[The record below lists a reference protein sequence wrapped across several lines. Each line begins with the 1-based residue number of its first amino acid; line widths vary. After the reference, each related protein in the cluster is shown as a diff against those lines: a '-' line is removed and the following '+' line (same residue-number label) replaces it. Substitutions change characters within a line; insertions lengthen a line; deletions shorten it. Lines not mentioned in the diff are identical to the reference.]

1 MFGTPS
7 FKDIFEWN
15 LALKLLRLSISHAR
29 PYKAWIAAVLILQ
42 LISTIAALYLPTLNA
57 RIIDE
62 GIAKGNT
69 SFIWS
74 TGVTMVVVCFI
85 QVISAI
91 GGIYFGA
98 RTAMA
103 IGRDLRREVYYR
115 VNALGALDVSRF
127 GTATLITRN
136 TNDVQQ
142 VQMLV
147 LMALNFM
154 VSTPI
159 MCIGGII
166 MALREDIG
174 LSWLVWV
181 SVPLLFAVV
190 GFLVVKL
197 LPLFRE
203 MQDRID
209 TVNGVLREQITGIRV
224 IRAFV
229 REDFEGGRYRD
240 ANLALT
246 KVSVKVGNLFVLMF
260 PVIMMI
266 LHLATAAV
274 LWFGGHRVDAGQMQ
288 IGSLTAFLQYLLQ
301 ILVAVMMG
309 VFMVMMIPR
318 AAISAER
325 LDEVFSAEPSLAV
338 PAGVDQP
345 ERHEVEFSAVSF
357 GYPGA
362 ERPVLNNVSFTAR
375 EGQTTAIVGS
385 TGSGKSTLLNLIPR
399 LFDPQTGTV
408 RIGGVEVSELGRSQM
423 AELVGLVPQKPY
435 LFSGTVASN
444 LKFGRPGASDDELW
458 EALRVAQAR
467 DFVDAKP
474 SRLNTAIAQGG
485 TNVSGGQ
492 RQRLCIARA
501 LAARPRIYLFDDSFS
516 ALDVATDQ
524 RLRES
529 LHEATTGATVIIVAQ
544 RVSTIREADHIIVLD
559 GGEVVGAGT
568 HEELLENNATYRE
581 IVESQLSVEGVG

>member
-1 MFGTPS
+1 M
-7 FKDIFEWN
+7 
-15 LALKLLRLSISHAR
+15 KLLGLTLRHAK
-29 PYKAWIAAVLILQ
+29 PYWPWITAVLILQ

-57 RIIDE
+57 QIIDK
-62 GIAKGNT
+62 GISVGDT
-69 SFIWS
+69 DFIWS
-74 TGVTMVVVCFI
+74 TGMTMIVVCFV
-85 QVISAI
+85 QVAAAI

-159 MCIGGII
+159 MCIGGIF
-166 MALREDIG
+166 MAVREDVG

-203 MQDRID
+203 MQERID
-209 TVNGVLREQITGIRV
+209 TVNAVVREQIVGIRV

-229 REDFEGGRYRD
+229 REKFEAERYRD
-240 ANLALT
+240 ANLNLT
-246 KVSVKVGNLFVLMF
+246 RVSVRVGNLFVLMF
-260 PVIMMI
+260 PLIMMI

-274 LWFGGHRVDAGQMQ
+274 LWFGGHRISSGQMQ

-325 LDEVFSAEPSLAV
+325 LDDVLSAVPSLAV
-338 PAGVDQP
+338 PQGTAPPVG
-345 ERHEVEFSAVSF
+345 HAVEFSAVSF

-362 ERPVLNNVSFTAR
+362 ERPVLNNVTFTAR

-385 TGSGKSTLLNLIPR
+385 TGSGKSTLLNLIPL
-399 LFDPQTGTV
+399 LFDPQGGTV
-408 RIGGVEVSELGRSQM
+408 RIGGVDVSELSRRQM
-423 AELVGLVPQKPY
+423 ADLVGLVPQKPY

-444 LKFGRPGASDDELW
+444 LKFGRPDADDDELW
-458 EALRVAQAR
+458 EALRVAQAK
-467 DFVDAKP
+467 DFVEGKP
-474 SRLNTAIAQGG
+474 KQLGAPIAQGG

-501 LAARPRIYLFDDSFS
+501 LAAQPRIFLFDDSFS
-516 ALDVATDQ
+516 ALDVTTDQ
-524 RLRES
+524 RLCAS
-529 LHEATTGATVIIVAQ
+529 LSEATTGATVIIVAQ
-544 RVSTIREADHIIVLD
+544 RISTIREADHIIVLD
-559 GGEVVGAGT
+559 NGEIVGAGT
-568 HEELLENNATYRE
+568 HEQLLDDNDTYRE
-581 IVESQLSVEGVG
+581 IVASQLSIEGAS

>member
-1 MFGTPS
+1 M
-7 FKDIFEWN
+7 KLVR
-15 LALKLLRLSISHAR
+15 LAFHHAR
-29 PYKAWIAAVLILQ
+29 PYWAWIAAVLVLQ
-42 LISTIAALYLPTLNA
+42 LISTIAALYLPSLNA
-57 RIIDE
+57 QIIDL
-62 GIAKGNT
+62 GIAKGDT
-69 SFIWS
+69 DFIWS
-74 TGVTMVVVCFI
+74 TGVTMVVVCLV
-85 QVISAI
+85 QVATAI

-115 VNALGALDVSRF
+115 VNALGALDLSRF

-174 LSWLVWV
+174 LSWLLWV

-197 LPLFRE
+197 LPLFRQ

-209 TVNGVLREQITGIRV
+209 DVNGVLREQITGIRV

-229 REDFEGGRYRD
+229 RETFEAERYRE
-240 ANLALT
+240 ANLSLT
-246 KVSVKVGNLFVLMF
+246 RVSVKVGNLFVLMF

-274 LWFGGHRVDAGQMQ
+274 LWFGGQRVDAGQMQ
-288 IGSLTAFLQYLLQ
+288 VGSLTAFLQYLLQ

-325 LDEVFSAEPSLAV
+325 LDDVLAAEPSMAV
-338 PAGVDQP
+338 PGDRELPAG
-345 ERHEVEFSAVSF
+345 HAVEFSGVTF

-362 ERPVLNNVSFTAR
+362 ERPVLNNVSFTALA
-375 EGQTTAIVGS
+375 GKTTAIVGS
-385 TGSGKSTLLNLIPR
+385 TGAGKSTLLNLIPR
-399 LFDPQTGTV
+399 LFDPQAGTV
-408 RIGGVEVSELGRSQM
+408 RIGDVDVSELSRRQM

-435 LFSGTVASN
+435 LFSGTIASN
-444 LKFGRPGASDDELW
+444 LKFGRPGADDDELW

-467 DFVDAKP
+467 DFVADKPKQLDAP
-474 SRLNTAIAQGG
+474 IAQGG

-501 LAARPRIYLFDDSFS
+501 LAARPRIFLFDDSFS
-516 ALDVATDQ
+516 ALDVTTDQ
-524 RLRES
+524 NLRES
-529 LHEATTGATVIIVAQ
+529 LHAATGGATVIIVAQ

-559 GGEVVGAGT
+559 NGEVVGSGT
-568 HEELLENNATYRE
+568 HDELLRHNGTYRE
-581 IVESQLSVEGVG
+581 IVESQLSIEGVA

>member
-1 MFGTPS
+1 M
-7 FKDIFEWN
+7 KLAR
-15 LALKLLRLSISHAR
+15 LALRHAR
-29 PYKAWIAAVLILQ
+29 PYWGSIIAVLLLQ
-42 LISTIAALYLPTLNA
+42 LISTIAALYLPSLNA
-57 RIIDE
+57 KVIDQ
-62 GIAKGNT
+62 GVAKGDT
-69 SFIWS
+69 DFIWA
-74 TGVTMVVVCFI
+74 TGTTMVMVCFI
-85 QVISAI
+85 QVAAAI

-103 IGRDLRREVYYR
+103 MGRDLRREVYHR
-115 VNALGALDVSRF
+115 VNALGALDVNRF

-159 MCIGGII
+159 MCIGGIV
-166 MALREDIG
+166 MALREDVG

-181 SVPLLFAVV
+181 SVPLLFVVV
-190 GFLVVKL
+190 GFLVIKL

-203 MQDRID
+203 MQERID

-229 REDFEGGRYRD
+229 REKFETERYRD

-246 KVSVKVGNLFVLMF
+246 RVSVRVGNLFVLMF
-260 PVIMMI
+260 PLIMMI

-274 LWFGGHRVDAGQMQ
+274 LWFGGHRVAAGQMQ
-288 IGSLTAFLQYLLQ
+288 VGSLTAFLQYLLQ
-301 ILVAVMMG
+301 ILTAVMMG

-318 AAISAER
+318 AAVSAER
-325 LDEVFSAEPSLAV
+325 LDDVLATRPSLAV
-338 PAGVDQP
+338 PRGTDAPAG
-345 ERHEVEFSAVSF
+345 HAVEFKDVSF

-362 ERPVLNNVSFTAR
+362 ERPVLNRVSFTAR
-375 EGQTTAIVGS
+375 EGRTTAIVGS
-385 TGSGKSTLLNLIPR
+385 TGSGKSTLVNLIPR
-399 LFDPQTGTV
+399 LFDPQGGSV
-408 RIGGVEVSELGRSQM
+408 RIGGVDVSELNRSQL
-423 AELVGLVPQKPY
+423 AGLVGLVPQKPY

-444 LKFGRPGASDDELW
+444 IRFGRPSASDEDIW
-458 EALRVAQAR
+458 NALEVAQAK
-467 DFVDAKP
+467 DFVEDKP
-474 SRLNTAIAQGG
+474 KGLAETIAQGG

-501 LAARPRIYLFDDSFS
+501 LAARPRVFLFDDSFS
-516 ALDVATDQ
+516 ALDVTTDERLRRSLHGATD
-524 RLRES
+524 
-529 LHEATTGATVIIVAQ
+529 GATVIIVAQ

-559 GGEVVGAGT
+559 NGEVVGAGT
-568 HEELLENNATYRE
+568 HDELLEDNETYRE
-581 IVESQLSVEGVG
+581 IVESQLSVEGVA

>member
-1 MFGTPS
+1 MKLFR
-7 FKDIFEWN
+7 
-15 LALKLLRLSISHAR
+15 LAISHAR
-29 PYKAWIAAVLILQ
+29 PYWAGVVAVLVLQ
-42 LISTIAALYLPTLNA
+42 LISTLAALYLPSLNA
-57 RIIDE
+57 QIIDQ
-62 GIAKGNT
+62 GIAKGDT
-69 SFIWS
+69 DFIWS
-74 TGVTMVVVCFI
+74 TGVTMIVVCFV
-85 QVISAI
+85 QVAAAI

-159 MCIGGII
+159 MCIGGIV
-166 MALREDIG
+166 MALREDVG
-174 LSWLVWV
+174 LSWLLWV
-181 SVPLLFAVV
+181 SVPLLFIVV
-190 GFLVVKL
+190 GFLVVRL

-209 TVNGVLREQITGIRV
+209 TVNGVLREQIVGIRV

-229 REDFEGGRYRD
+229 REKYEAERYRD
-240 ANLALT
+240 ANLKLT
-246 KVSVKVGNLFVLMF
+246 RVSVRVGNLFVLMF
-260 PVIMMI
+260 PLIMMI

-274 LWFGGHRVDAGQMQ
+274 LWFGGQRVDAGQMQ

-325 LDEVFSAEPSLAV
+325 LDDVLTAEPSLVV
-338 PAGVDQP
+338 PKGTAAP
-345 ERHEVEFSAVSF
+345 ESHAVEFSAVSF

-375 EGQTTAIVGS
+375 QGQTTAIVGS

-399 LFDPQTGTV
+399 LFDPQDGTV
-408 RIGGVEVSELGRSQM
+408 RIGGVDVSELSRPQM
-423 AELVGLVPQKPY
+423 AKLVGLVPQKPY

-444 LKFGRPGASDDELW
+444 LKFGRPEANDDELW
-458 EALRVAQAR
+458 KALRVAQAK
-467 DFVDAKP
+467 DFVEEKP
-474 SRLNTAIAQGG
+474 KQLDTPIAQGG

-501 LAARPRIYLFDDSFS
+501 LASRPRIFLFDDSFS

-529 LHEATTGATVIIVAQ
+529 LHAATTGATVIIVAQ
-544 RVSTIREADHIIVLD
+544 RISTIREADHIIVLD
-559 GGEVVGAGT
+559 NGAIVGAGT
-568 HEELLENNATYRE
+568 HDDLLEDNDTYRE
-581 IVESQLSVEGVG
+581 IVESQLSVEGVA